1 VIRTEEAA
9 SSVRGFR
16 LVALGLLMMMLV
28 GLGASAAGAQEK
40 DPFDPLLSESSGA
53 ATTAPT
59 GGTVIDPAPAEQ
71 PPPAPAPAE
80 QLPATGADPSSFVVV
95 ALALVCAGV
104 GVMVVARSFGPEA
117 APTASKA
124 SAPRS
129 RAHSSRGGA
138 APSPGRLY

>member
-9 SSVRGFR
+9 SSVRRFR
-16 LVALGLLMMMLV
+16 FVALGLLTMMLV
-28 GLGASAAGAQEK
+28 GLGAIAAGAQEK

-71 PPPAPAPAE
+71 PAPAPAPAE

-104 GVMVVARSFGPEA
+104 GFMVVARSFGPEA
-117 APTASKA
+117 TPTASKA

-129 RAHSSRGGA
+129 RAHSSR
-138 APSPGRLY
+138 